1 MLSAHTGDACGSAH
15 SLISMLS
22 SAQHIPQQLA
32 PQSLWD
38 REAAEAEVEK
48 SELYIGIASKVHL
61 PN

>member
-1 MLSAHTGDACGSAH
+1 MLVAHTGDACGSAH
-15 SLISMLS
+15 FLISMPS

-32 PQSLWD
+32 PRSVWD

-48 SELYIGIASKVHL
+48 AELYIETVSKVHL